1 MNSQRFGIQIQRQF
15 LLLCL
20 MLFGLGVNSFAAP
33 GDLDLSF
40 GSGGKV
46 LTNVN
51 NGGTVIT
58 SITAFVGQGA

>member
-1 MNSQRFGIQIQRQF
+1 MNSQRFGVQIQRQF

-40 GSGGKV
+40 DRF
-46 LTNVN
+46 
-51 NGGTVIT
+51 TVIRFISLVKT
-58 SITAFVGQGA
+58 SLKQE